1 MLTRFE
7 IAGGTFLPYPILPFP
22 TTEKNNSPNSRVWH
36 QMLRKTLT
44 TNSNFLATSL
54 ATSLRQ
60 IHLHIPP
67 RSLATTYFKLYTS
80 FLISGLIH
88 ATGDY
93 VLYHTFSQGGALR
106 FFLLQ
111 AVGITF
117 EDGVIAIAS
126 RLGYGGKKS
135 NGVNLASKLIGYIW
149 VFAWFTYSMPIWL
162 DPQVHAGTVDERR
175 NFSLI
180 RVLSARF
187 SKS

>member
-1 MLTRFE
+1 
-7 IAGGTFLPYPILPFP
+7 
-22 TTEKNNSPNSRVWH
+22 
-36 QMLRKTLT
+36 MLRKTLT

-54 ATSLRQ
+54 RGL
-60 IHLHIPP
+60 LPP
-67 RSLATTYFKLYTS
+67 RSLPATYFKLYTS

-93 VLYHTFSQGGALR
+93 VLYHTFSKGGALR

-117 EDGVIAIAS
+117 EDGVIAIFS
-126 RLGYGGKKS
+126 RLGYHKKFIPY
-135 NGVNLASKLIGYIW
+135 KLIGYIW
-149 VFAWFTYSMPIWL
+149 VFAWFTYSMPTWL
-162 DPQVHAGTVDERR
+162 DPQVHAGTVDERQ

-180 RVLSARF
+180 RALSARF